1 MALPRPTNS
10 RPRSAPRDRRRGSG
24 SREFDQLTRDLGG
37 AAIAESDPNPLGQH
51 LGQELAIRCAPD
63 RGSPD
68 ATGASYQ
75 LHRHGQLELITVDR
89 RLVIGDFGAAD
100 HPAAAAPL
108 RPLAAVA
115 GCLGMCPRQ
124 LLGPAQE
131 NGTRYLTPAV
141 QLPAPRRPPPPEI
154 QT

>member
-10 RPRSAPRDRRRGSG
+10 RLRSAPRDRRRGSG

-37 AAIAESDPNPLGQH
+37 AAIAESDPDPLGQH

-75 LHRHGQLELITVDR
+75 LHRHGQLDLITVDR
-89 RLVIGDFGAAD
+89 RLVVGDFGAAD
-100 HPAAAAPL
+100 QPAAAPPL
-108 RPLAAVA
+108 RPLAAVSRRLA
-115 GCLGMCPRQ
+115 S
-124 LLGPAQE
+124 GPLERPAPSTE
-131 NGTRYLTPAV
+131 SMYLT
-141 QLPAPRRPPPPEI
+141 EKH
-154 QT
+154 